1 VISGQIFEN
10 NGFEMSQVASTY
22 REIPHDQV
30 MIGKELGSG
39 QFGLVV
45 RGYLK
50 DDKTHCAIK
59 MLKGI

>member
-1 VISGQIFEN
+1 
-10 NGFEMSQVASTY
+10 MAQVASKF

-50 DDKTHCAIK
+50 NDKTHCAIK